1 MNRAIVAVLATS
13 SMLLSVGCASKKYV
27 RNETTP
33 IINKTNELDEMTR
46 NNTNAIKDV
55 DARAQM
61 GINDVNQRSQAADQ
75 KAVSARQTADQAQ
88 QLASQASTRVGSLAN
103 QVANLDSYHAI
114 VETSV
119 HFGFDKADLTPKA
132 RKALDELGAEI
143 PKAPHYIVVVEGATD
158 STGDAQYNYQLSE
171 RRASAVIQY
180 MAAKYNVPAH
190 KIYVIG
196 LGKDKE
202 VASNRSAAGR
212 AKNRRVDVRLMTNST
227 ENAPTQASNAPAAS
241 PSAPQQR

>member
-1 MNRAIVAVLATS
+1 MNRVIVAVLAS
-13 SMLLSVGCASKKYV
+13 STLLFSVGCASKKYV
-27 RNETTP
+27 RNEVTP
-33 IINKTNELDEMTR
+33 VINKTNELDEMTR

-75 KAVSARQTADQAQ
+75 KAASARQTADQAQ
-88 QLASQASTRVGSLAN
+88 TLADQAAGRANSLAN
-103 QVANLDSYHAI
+103 QVANLDNYRPL

-119 HFGFDKADLTPKA
+119 HFGFDKADLTAKA
-132 RKALDELGAEI
+132 RKALDELGSEI
-143 PKAPHYIVVVEGATD
+143 ASAPHYILVVEGSTD
-158 STGDAQYNYQLSE
+158 SVGDSQYNYQLSE

-180 MAAKYNVPAH
+180 LASKYNVPAH

-202 VASNRSAAGR
+202 VASNRDSAGR
-212 AKNRRVDVRLMTNST
+212 AKNRRVDVRLMTNSA
-227 ENAPTQASNAPAAS
+227 ENAPTQAANAPAA
-241 PSAPQQR
+241 PPATQQR